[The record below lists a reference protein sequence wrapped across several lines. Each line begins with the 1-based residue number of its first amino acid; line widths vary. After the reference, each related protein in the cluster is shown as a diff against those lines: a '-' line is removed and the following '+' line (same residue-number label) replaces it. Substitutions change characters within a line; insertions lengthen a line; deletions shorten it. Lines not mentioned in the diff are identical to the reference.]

1 MKYIYRLILSSYLA
15 LAAVN
20 IRGMEDSI
28 IFANDKNETIEIS
41 LRELVKGFYCAINK
55 GRIDFIKSFL
65 ELKLPIDICELKL
78 ITYAVNLLIYK
89 VEPESILYK
98 NILTIIEQL
107 LQAGINSNQ
116 ISEELRKTIILP
128 DSLICEI
135 LIDSGAQPT
144 LNVLDTIMRLALP
157 EKTDRLMRKFL
168 EKDLLNYALDQA
180 IASDKTQLID
190 FLIGHGISI
199 SERQLKLAELYESS
213 YALELL
219 QKHLAESGN

>member
-15 LAAVN
+15 LAMVN
-20 IRGMEDSI
+20 IHGMEDSI

-78 ITYAVNLLIYK
+78 VTYAVNLLIYK
-89 VEPESILYK
+89 AEPECNLYK
-98 NILTIIEQL
+98 NILTIIELL
-107 LQAGINSNQ
+107 LQAGINTDQ
-116 ISEELRKTIILP
+116 INEELRKTIILP
-128 DSLICEI
+128 DPFISEI
-135 LIDSGAQPT
+135 LIDCGAQPT
-144 LNVLDTIMRLALP
+144 LNVLDTMMRLALP
-157 EKTDRLMRKFL
+157 EKRDRLMRKFL

-190 FLIGHGISI
+190 FLIGHGISL

-219 QKHLAESGN
+219 QKHLAQFGN